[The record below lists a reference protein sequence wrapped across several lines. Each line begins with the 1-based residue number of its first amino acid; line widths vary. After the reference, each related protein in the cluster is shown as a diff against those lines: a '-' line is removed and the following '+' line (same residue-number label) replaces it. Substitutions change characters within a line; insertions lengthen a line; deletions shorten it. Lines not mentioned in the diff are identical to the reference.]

1 MHLDREAGFE
11 LPGMND
17 CSKFVGSMVKLRVDR
32 PIGSSHPEF
41 GWVYPVNYGYVPGT
55 LSGDGEELDG
65 YVLGVTVPVED
76 FEGRCIAVIRRLGED
91 DDKLVLVP
99 DGVNA
104 SDEEIRACVG
114 FQEKYF
120 ESVILRG

>member
-1 MHLDREAGFE
+1 MHLDRKAAFE
-11 LPGMND
+11 LLSMKD
-17 CSKFVGSMVKLRVDR
+17 CSKFVGSIVKLKVDR
-32 PIGSSHPEF
+32 PIGTSHPEF

-65 YVLGVTVPVED
+65 YVLGVSYPVEY
-76 FEGRCIAVIRRLGED
+76 FEGRCIAVIRRISDD

-104 SDEEIRACVG
+104 SDEEIRARVD